1 MVDRGAVAAA
11 WKARGFGC
19 DLWSDPAGQ
28 VWRDFV
34 HPTDELLMVVEGEL
48 EVEMGGRTL
57 HPCPGQEILI
67 PARTVHTVRNVGS
80 GRSRWLFGY
89 RQGE

>member
-19 DLWSDPAGQ
+19 DLWS
-28 VWRDFV
+28 
-34 HPTDELLMVVEGEL
+34 DELLMVVEGEL

>member
-1 MVDRGAVAAA
+1 MVDRAAVAAV

-19 DLWSDPAGQ
+19 NLWSDPAGQ

-34 HPTDELLMVVEGEL
+34 HPTDELLMLLEGDL
-48 EVEMGGRTL
+48 EVEMEGSTL
-57 HPCPGQEILI
+57 RPCPGQEIVI
-67 PARTVHTVRNVGS
+67 PAGMVHTVRNVGS